1 MCIFVWFWEGHTRD
15 RLVQYAHPLNANQQR
30 DGIFKVDTFVRYG
43 YQKLMHRACWE
54 SRIETPVDQ
63 LGHPYMQIYAGL
75 WGLTP

>member
-1 MCIFVWFWEGHTRD
+1 MPTPLTRMHED
-15 RLVQYAHPLNANQQR
+15 GTVYQQR

-75 WGLTP
+75 WGLTS